1 MTDWGCEG
9 ITMDQKRM
17 IMIDEESFK
26 DKALE
31 IVHDMNDKGG
41 PHISL
46 TAMLAFIELQQKL
59 FYPEKESKEKESEKK
74 EQE

>member
-1 MTDWGCEG
+1 
-9 ITMDQKRM
+9 MDQKRM
-17 IMIDEESFK
+17 IMIDEKSFK

-31 IVHDMNDKGG
+31 IVQDMNDKGG
-41 PHISL
+41 PHLSL
-46 TAMLAFIELQQKL
+46 TAMLAFIELQKKL